1 MPPKVS
7 LGFACVSHRNR
18 LWVLFPEWIPRV
30 INEDLQRRFEFPGDW
45 TCRHLN
51 DPNHPKSF
59 KLLLH
64 ALPFKVWDTSS
75 TRIWSC
81 IWRLLSCTIIWIHG
95 WSKEG
100 TGEASTSSC
109 VRTCRY
115 LHFGMSQ
122 TWLHV
127 LCLWG
132 FEPTSANHEKACLT
146 RNKQHGWL
154 HLVQI
159 SAISQSS

>member
-81 IWRLLSCTIIWIHG
+81 IWRLLSCTWIH
-95 WSKEG
+95 
-100 TGEASTSSC
+100 
-109 VRTCRY
+109 
-115 LHFGMSQ
+115 HMD
-122 TWLHV
+122 TWLIQRRD
-127 LCLWG
+127 WG
-132 FEPTSANHEKACLT
+132 SINFELRSNMSLSPFWHESDLT
-146 RNKQHGWL
+146 ARALSLRFWAHFSKPWKGL
-154 HLVQI
+154 LD
-159 SAISQSS
+159 